1 MIHKLTHSE
10 QSFTSTGSKLAA
22 HYPIFEKLRDTGH
35 ASIIRATMTLHQVCS
50 SRCSYC
56 STSRRNK
63 KDSITLEEAQAFVRR
78 LYVDQAL
85 HNFAYF
91 PKYDAA
97 YRELRGSPI
106 RLQGLIL
113 SGGGQPNLWPH
124 FAELVDWL
132 QDKCPEVKLGLI
144 TNGFPEKVPEW
155 TYDAFAWIRI
165 SVTPPEASMHY
176 PGGNFAKQH
185 IPVTVKRCGSGDP
198 GFGTVGYSYVVG
210 PWTTDD
216 DLLLLDKATVD
227 HGFAYARV
235 LVDCNLART
244 AQLEA
249 HTKLGERL
257 ERLGLVCPDGTPT
270 SKVFHQLKYHGTPAE
285 AAELWDEGQCFLQ
298 SYNVFWDTTGHE
310 ENGRSFCYPCD
321 SVTVL
326 AEENAPEPVVSKSQ
340 AKRLEIM
347 MPGRRVVY
355 GEPSARRFEPKWGTV
370 TNDRVADLWEKP
382 LRAYF
387 DPREQCSACLFMKN
401 NREVKALREN
411 VEGVLDVLRE
421 APALNLEH
429 VEFP

>member
-1 MIHKLTHSE
+1 MIHKLTLAE
-10 QSFTSTGSKLAA
+10 QSFTATGSKLAA

-78 LYVDQAL
+78 LYHDQAM
-85 HNFAYF
+85 HNRESF

-97 YRELRGSPI
+97 YRDLRGHGI
-106 RLQGLIL
+106 RLGGLIL

-124 FAELVDWL
+124 FAEFVDWL
-132 QDKCPEVKLGLI
+132 QDKAPGVKLGLI
-144 TNGFPEKVPEW
+144 TNGFPEKAPEW
-155 TYDAFAWIRI
+155 TYDAFTWIRI
-165 SVTPPEASMHY
+165 SVTPPEASNHY
-176 PGGNFAKQH
+176 PGGDFARQH
-185 IPVTVKRCGSGDP
+185 LPHQLGPGSLAKI
-198 GFGTVGYSYVVG
+198 GYSYVVG

-216 DLLLLDKATVD
+216 DLLLLDQTTVK

-235 LVDCNLART
+235 LVDCNLLRT

-249 HTKLGERL
+249 HAKLGERL
-257 ERLGLVCPDGTPT
+257 ERLGLVKPDGTPT
-270 SKVFHQLKYHGTPAE
+270 SKVFHQLKFHGTPAE

-310 ENGRSFCYPCD
+310 ENGKSFCYPCD

-326 AEENAPEPVVSKSQ
+326 AEEDVVVRSF
-340 AKRLEIM
+340 LEEAGSRN
-347 MPGRRVVY
+347 GRVSLVQL
-355 GEPSARRFEPKWGTV
+355 GKESARRFEPTWATV

-382 LRAYF
+382 LHAFF
-387 DPREQCSACLFMKN
+387 DPREQCSACLFMRN

-411 VEGVLDVLRE
+411 VEGVLDVLRG
-421 APALNLEH
+421 APALNIEH